1 MLTLRVVNAPRV
13 LAAALALC
21 ALLVIV
27 AVLARD
33 PLPGESAVLRWVHA
47 EAGSTPARLWQ
58 TVSDAT
64 DLLPLLVVAAVGVAV
79 LLVVRRPRSAALVVS
94 AVAVPWTLNP
104 LLKEVFGR
112 DRPDLWPLGDVSQ
125 HSFPAGHAANTAALL
140 AAVVA
145 VLLPRTTGRG
155 RLAPVVLASAVLL
168 LAGAAQLALGRHYP
182 SDVLA
187 GWLWAGAWVAFVVSL
202 LPVRSEAAVS

>member
-79 LLVVRRPRSAALVVS
+79 LL
-94 AVAVPWTLNP
+94 
-104 LLKEVFGR
+104 
-112 DRPDLWPLGDVSQ
+112 
-125 HSFPAGHAANTAALL
+125 
-140 AAVVA
+140 
-145 VLLPRTTGRG
+145 
-155 RLAPVVLASAVLL
+155 
-168 LAGAAQLALGRHYP
+168 
-182 SDVLA
+182 
-187 GWLWAGAWVAFVVSL
+187 
-202 LPVRSEAAVS
+202 